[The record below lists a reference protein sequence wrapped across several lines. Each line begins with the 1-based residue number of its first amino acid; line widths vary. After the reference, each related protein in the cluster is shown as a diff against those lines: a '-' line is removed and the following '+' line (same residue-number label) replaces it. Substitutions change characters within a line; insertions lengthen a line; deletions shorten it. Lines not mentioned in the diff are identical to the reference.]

1 MTTLTILG
9 LGPGDAAD
17 LTRRAWTALETA
29 KTVYLRTR
37 LHPCVPELPGQERY
51 HSFDGLYEQSTE
63 FSEVYDGIVQQL
75 LEAAAQDDVVYAVPG
90 DPFVGESTTSRL
102 IEGAQQRGIVTEV
115 IHGISF
121 IEPMLAQAGID
132 AIDDLQITDAL
143 VVAALHHPQINPD
156 APALI
161 SQVYSRQVASD
172 VKLTLMNQY
181 PDDFNVRLIHA
192 AGNDEAVVEE
202 LPLYEIDHSEHI
214 GHLTSLYLPALG
226 QMSSFERF
234 QEIIAH
240 LRAPEGCPWD
250 RKQTHESLRPYL
262 IEEAYE
268 VLDTIDRGDMA
279 ALSEELGDLLLQIV
293 LHTQIAT
300 EDGDFYMADVL
311 RQVNQKMIRRHPHV
325 WGEVNAENPDQVIV
339 NWEAIKQQEK
349 ATRGEEKPK
358 SILDGVQAA
367 LPALMQAYKVQAK
380 AAKVGFDWDKVDDV
394 RAKVLEEID
403 EVQRA
408 ASDEERLDETGD
420 LLFAL
425 VNWIRW
431 LGVGDPE
438 AALRMATLKF
448 RRRFEHVEEQVRASG
463 KEFSAFTLAEL
474 DQFWDQA
481 KQQEREAQAH
491 ES

>member
-1 MTTLTILG
+1 MTRLTILG

-17 LTRRAWTALETA
+17 LTRRAWTALENTA
-29 KTVYLRTR
+29 SVYLRTR
-37 LHPCVPELPGQERY
+37 LHPCVPDLPGQERY
-51 HSFDGLYEQSTE
+51 HSFDALYEQSME
-63 FSEVYDGIVQQL
+63 FSEVYDGIVQQVL
-75 LEAAAQDDVVYAVPG
+75 DAAAKSDVVYAVPG

-102 IEGAQQRGIVTEV
+102 IEGAKQRGITTEI

-121 IEPMLAQAGID
+121 IEPMLAQIGID
-132 AIDDLQITDAL
+132 AIDNLQITDAL
-143 VVAALHHPQINPD
+143 AVAALHHPQINPD

-161 SQVYSRQVASD
+161 SQVYNQRVASD

-181 PDDFNVRLIHA
+181 PDDFQVKLIHA
-192 AGNDEAVVEE
+192 AGNGEAVMEE
-202 LPLYEIDHSEHI
+202 RPLHEIDHSERI
-214 GHLTSLYLPALG
+214 EHLTSLYLPALG
-226 QMSSFERF
+226 GMSSFERF

-268 VLDTIDRGDMA
+268 VLDAIDRGDMA
-279 ALSEELGDLLLQIV
+279 GLSEELGDLLLQIV

-325 WGEVNAENPDQVIV
+325 WGEVTADNPDQVV
-339 NWEAIKQQEK
+339 TNWEAIKQQEK
-349 ATRGEEKPK
+349 AVRGEDKPQ
-358 SILDGVQAA
+358 SLLDGVQAA
-367 LPALMQAYKVQAK
+367 LPALMQAHKVQAK
-380 AAKVGFDWDKVDDV
+380 AAKVGFDWDNIEDV
-394 RAKVLEEID
+394 RAKVLEEVD

-408 ASDEERLDETGD
+408 ATDEERLDETGD

-431 LGVGDPE
+431 LDVDDPE
-438 AALRMATLKF
+438 TALRMATLKF
-448 RRRFEHVEEQVRASG
+448 RRRFAYVEKQVVASG
-463 KEFSAFTLAEL
+463 KEFGSFTLAEL
-474 DQFWDQA
+474 DQFWNQA
-481 KQQEREAQAH
+481 KQHEREAQA
-491 ES
+491 

>member
-17 LTRRAWTALETA
+17 LTRRAWNALESA

-37 LHPCVPELPGQERY
+37 RHPCVLELPRQERY
-51 HSFDGLYEQSTE
+51 HSFDELYEQSTE
-63 FSEVYDGIVQQL
+63 FSEVYDGIVQQV
-75 LEAAAQDDVVYAVPG
+75 LEAAAQGNVVYAVPG

-102 IEGAQQRGIVTEV
+102 IEGAQQRGITTEI

-121 IEPMLAQAGID
+121 IEPMLAQVGID

-143 VVAALHHPQINPD
+143 IVAALHHPQINPD

-161 SQVYSRQVASD
+161 SQVYNRRVASD

-181 PDDFNVRLIHA
+181 PDDFLVKLIHA
-192 AGNDEAVVEE
+192 AGNGEVIVEE
-202 LPLYEIDHSEHI
+202 LPLHEIDHSEHI
-214 GHLTSLYLPALG
+214 EHLTSLYLPVLG
-226 QMSSFERF
+226 GMSSFERF

-268 VLDTIDRGDMA
+268 VLDAIDREDMA
-279 ALSEELGDLLLQIV
+279 GLSEELGDLLLQIV

-311 RQVNQKMIRRHPHV
+311 QQVNQKMIRRHPHV
-325 WGEVNAENPDQVIV
+325 WGEVLAENPDQVV
-339 NWEAIKQQEK
+339 TNWEAIKQQEK
-349 ATRGEEKPK
+349 AARGEAKPK
-358 SILDGVQAA
+358 SILDGVQPA
-367 LPALMQAYKVQAK
+367 LPALMHAYKIQAK
-380 AAKVGFDWDKVDDV
+380 AAKVGFDWDKIEDV

-408 ASDEERLDETGD
+408 SNDAQRLDETGD

-431 LGVGDPE
+431 LDVDDPE

-448 RRRFEHVEEQVRASG
+448 RRRFNYVEEQVHASG

-474 DQFWDQA
+474 DQFWDQV
-481 KQQEREAQAH
+481 KQIEREAH
-491 ES
+491 T